1 MSNNYYI
8 TEIEIKNLWHQ
19 FSIKTALNKDL
30 NLFIGINGSGKTTLI
45 NIIKGILEVD
55 LYLLFDIDFDK
66 VILKLQNAQKKSKT
80 ISLERKEK
88 CIFKFKV
95 SNKTYEVQFNPE
107 REGDWYKY
115 NRFRL
120 GYYYNEHKLDELKE
134 NFKTIF
140 SIRSISVYRQLDS
153 ESNVFWEENKH
164 NKKIINPIDKKIEDL
179 EQKFVRYKGLIN
191 LEINKISENFR
202 KDVFREILTTE
213 SAGNITNELTLNKK
227 NMEIDEIKRALSN
240 LGLSEKKDKLIIE
253 NFLKKQKNIAPNN
266 NDKKSMEEYL
276 IFIFVVYNLSQIIK
290 LSNEMESLKKKEEE
304 PIDKFISI
312 TNLFLKSSK
321 FNKQIYIEHNSLKIR
336 NKNEDVMDLK
346 ALSSGEKQLLILL
359 METLLQ
365 KQKSTI
371 YIIDEP
377 ELSLH
382 VAWQR
387 ELVGSI
393 LKLNPNIQ
401 LIITTHSPE
410 IVANYKHNIIS
421 MESIV
426 R

>member
-19 FSIKTALNKDL
+19 FSLKTTLNKDL

-45 NIIKGILEVD
+45 NIIKGILKVD
-55 LYLLFDIDFDK
+55 LPLLFDIDFDR
-66 VILKLQNAQKKSKT
+66 VILKLQNAQKQSKT
-80 ISLERKEK
+80 ISLERKDK
-88 CIFKFKV
+88 FIFKFKV
-95 SNKTYEVQFNPE
+95 SNKIYEVQFNPE
-107 REGDWYKY
+107 RGEWYKY
-115 NRFRL
+115 NKLGL
-120 GYYYNEHKLDELKE
+120 GYYYNKRKLDELKE
-134 NFKTIF
+134 SFKTIF

-153 ESNVFWEENKH
+153 ESNVFWEENEY

-179 EQKFVRYKGLIN
+179 EQKFIRYKGLIN
-191 LEINKISENFR
+191 LEINKISEKFR
-202 KDVFREILTTE
+202 KDVFRKILTTE
-213 SAGNITNELTLNKK
+213 SAGNIIKTLTSTQK
-227 NMEIDEIKRALSN
+227 NMEIDEIKRALKN
-240 LGLSEKKDKLIIE
+240 LGLSEKNDKSIIDG
-253 NFLKKQKNIAPNN
+253 FLNKKQKIEPNN
-266 NDKKSMEEYL
+266 NDKKSLEEYL
-276 IFIFVVYNLSQIIK
+276 IFIFVVYNLTQIIN
-290 LSNEMESLKKKEEE
+290 LSNEMEASKKKEEE

-312 TNLFLKSSK
+312 TNTFLKSSK
-321 FNKQIYIEHNSLKIR
+321 FNKQIYLEHNSLKIK

-365 KQKSTI
+365 KQDSTI

-401 LIITTHSPE
+401 LIIATHSPE